1 MHNSLYT
8 KIRNKGTMTPSCN
21 CLVNHKCSLTSVVL
35 AQLVLHRLYVTQYNK
50 RDMST
55 FENIEILALSNRRF
69 YKLSNDTKFIKI
81 EVIFLKI
88 QASQCVNFLLFSLY
102 FAHYFAHYLRM
113 NLTDIMSLLL
123 YWVTYCLE

>member
-1 MHNSLYT
+1 M
-8 KIRNKGTMTPSCN
+8 
-21 CLVNHKCSLTSVVL
+21 
-35 AQLVLHRLYVTQYNK
+35 TQYNK
-50 RDMST
+50 RDMMST

-102 FAHYFAHYLRM
+102 FAHYFVHYLRM
-113 NLTDIMSLLL
+113 NLADIMSLLL
-123 YWVTYCLE
+123 YWVTIVIVHDTYYTNTFFSRTTVMSLHAPTDKPCTTQPACISSEIHF

>member
-1 MHNSLYT
+1 M
-8 KIRNKGTMTPSCN
+8 INKAGKNVPGI
-21 CLVNHKCSLTSVVL
+21 
-35 AQLVLHRLYVTQYNK
+35 YVTQYNK
-50 RDMST
+50 RDIMST

-102 FAHYFAHYLRM
+102 FAHYFFHYLRM
-113 NLTDIMSLLL
+113 NQADIMSL
-123 YWVTYCLE
+123 